1 MTYEL
6 YKDGRH
12 VGSDWNRD
20 RLLDDHFGHDDREAR
35 YELGGHGRA
44 HYDDRHSCPTVRYE
58 VRHRDMDDDY

>member
-6 YKDGRH
+6 YQDGRC

-20 RLLDDHFGHDDREAR
+20 RLLDDHFDRDDHEAC

-44 HYDDRHSCPTVRYE
+44 HYDDHHASYE
-58 VRHRDMDDDY
+58 VRHRDIEDDH